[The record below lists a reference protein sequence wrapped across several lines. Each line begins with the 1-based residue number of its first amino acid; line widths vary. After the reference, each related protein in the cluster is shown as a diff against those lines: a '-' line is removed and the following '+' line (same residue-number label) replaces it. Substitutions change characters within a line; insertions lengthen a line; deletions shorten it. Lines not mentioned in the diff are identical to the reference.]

1 MDAVLNPPGSSAAI
15 AEPDFDPIVNN
26 PKTDIPTVAST
37 KRLRSG
43 VGYCQRCK
51 SFTSSKR
58 PHTAA
63 DCDANIAK
71 RAAGRRSPKAHR
83 KVRMTPKRLQNMQKL
98 AQLAAVGAILAPKVE
113 RLKKTIK
120 GKAYSKNKRLVNS
133 VNSNLTITDK
143 RLNKKIQTM
152 ARSIGL

>member
-26 PKTDIPTVAST
+26 PKTDVPTAAPV

-71 RAAGRRSPKAHR
+71 RAAGRRSP
-83 KVRMTPKRLQNMQKL
+83 MTPKRLQNMKKL
-98 AQLAAVGAILAPKVE
+98 AQLAAVGAILAPKIE

-120 GKAYSKNKRLVNS
+120 GKSYSKNKRLVNS
-133 VNSNLTITDK
+133 VESSLKVTDK
-143 RLNKKIQTM
+143 SLNKKIQTM